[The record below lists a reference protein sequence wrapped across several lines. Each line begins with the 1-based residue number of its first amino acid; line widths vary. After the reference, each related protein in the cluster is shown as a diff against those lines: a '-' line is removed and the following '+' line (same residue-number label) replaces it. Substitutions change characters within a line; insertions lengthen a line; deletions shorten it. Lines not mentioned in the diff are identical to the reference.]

1 MSPQEKEDED
11 TRNAPFCVLDGLY
24 CEEESGF
31 VEDLVVGTDGDG
43 DLWDKSDEFSQ
54 KSPFFTLILPEQD
67 MFWDDDELLSL
78 ASKENETKP
87 CFCDKILDEFL
98 VLCRKEALDWIF
110 RVKSHYGLSSLT
122 ALLAVNYFDRF
133 ITSIKFQ
140 TEKPWMS
147 QLAAVA
153 CLSLAAKV
161 EEIQVPL
168 LLDLQVEEARYVF
181 EAKTIQRME
190 LLVLSTLQWRMH
202 PVTPISFFDHIIRRF
217 GSKSH
222 HHWEFMRRCERLLL
236 SVIVDSRFMSYTP
249 SVLATAIMIY
259 VMKEFK
265 PCDEAEYQS
274 QLMNLLKVSQEKA
287 NECYELLLEIN
298 GSQNMGKRRSNL
310 RVPASP
316 TGVFEA
322 AFSSDS
328 SNDSWVVSATSV
340 SEPLLKR
347 RRVQEQQMRL
357 PPSVN
362 RLFLDVLSSPRWYC
376 SPIEWTG
383 IIQSLYS
390 CSLSAS

>member
-1 MSPQEKEDED
+1 MDLQEED
-11 TRNAPFCVLDGLY
+11 TQNAPFCVLDGLY

-31 VEDLVVGTDGDG
+31 VEDLVGTDGDG
-43 DLWDKSDEFSQ
+43 DSWERSDECVEKPS
-54 KSPFFTLILPEQD
+54 FFALVLSEQD
-67 MFWDDDELLSL
+67 MSWDEDELSSL
-78 ASKENETKP
+78 TSKEKETKP
-87 CFCDKILDEFL
+87 CFCDKMLDQFL

-110 RVKSHYGLSSLT
+110 RVKSYYGFSSLT

-202 PVTPISFFDHIIRRF
+202 PVTPLSFFDHIIRRL
-217 GSKSH
+217 GSKSQLH
-222 HHWEFMRRCERLLL
+222 CEFMRRCERLLL
-236 SVIVDSRFMSYTP
+236 SVIVDTRFMRYTS

-259 VMKEFK
+259 VMKDFK
-265 PCDEAEYQS
+265 PCDEAEHQS
-274 QLMNLLKVSQEKA
+274 QLMSLLKVDQEKA
-287 NECYELLLEIN
+287 NECYELLLDFA
-298 GSQNMGKRRSNL
+298 GSHNPNKRRLNL
-310 RVPASP
+310 PVPASP
-316 TGVFEA
+316 TGVFDI

-328 SNDSWVVSATSV
+328 SNDSWSWVMSTASV
-340 SEPLLKR
+340 SSSPEPLLKR

-357 PPSVN
+357 ASIN
-362 RLFLDVLSSPRWYC
+362 RMFLDVLSSPR
-376 SPIEWTG
+376 
-383 IIQSLYS
+383 
-390 CSLSAS
+390 